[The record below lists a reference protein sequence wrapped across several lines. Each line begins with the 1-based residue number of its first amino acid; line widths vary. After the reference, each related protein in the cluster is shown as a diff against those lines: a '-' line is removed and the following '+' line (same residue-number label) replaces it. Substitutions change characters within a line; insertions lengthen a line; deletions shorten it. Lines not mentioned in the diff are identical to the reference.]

1 MFKVVAFD
9 MDGTIADTIPVCI
22 EAFKNSVSPYTDHEL
37 SEEEILNTF
46 GLNEIGMVKSIVS
59 RNWKSAINDFY
70 YQYEYLHNNVTE
82 VFEGILNLFELLK
95 YKKIIVAL
103 ITGKGERSCTITLEK
118 LGISKVFDDI
128 LYGSEIAQN
137 KKENIEY
144 ILKKYNI
151 SKEEFCYIGDTVQD
165 IKICQEVGVY
175 CFSAAWQKTNNVVA
189 LEREN
194 PHYVFKNVKDLYK
207 YFKQI

>member
-9 MDGTIADTIPVCI
+9 MDGTIADTIPMCI

-37 SEEEILNTF
+37 SEEEIVNTF
-46 GLNEIGMVKSIVS
+46 GLNEVGMVKSVVS
-59 RNWKSAINDFY
+59 QNWKSAINDFY

-82 VFEGILNLFELLK
+82 VFDGILNLFELLK

-103 ITGKGERSCTITLEK
+103 ITGKGERSCAITLEK

-128 LYGSEIAQN
+128 LYGSEISSN
-137 KKENIEY
+137 KKQNIEY

-151 SKEEFCYIGDTVQD
+151 SKDEFCYIGDTVQD

-175 CFSAAWQKTNNVVA
+175 CFSAAWQKTSNVVA
-189 LEREN
+189 LEKEN
-194 PHYVFKNVKDLYK
+194 PYYVFRNVKDLYK
-207 YFKQI
+207 YFK

>member
-9 MDGTIADTIPVCI
+9 MDGTIADTIPMCI

-37 SEEEILNTF
+37 SEEEIVNTF
-46 GLNEIGMVKSIVS
+46 GLNEVGMVKSVVS
-59 RNWKSAINDFY
+59 QNWKSAINDFY

-82 VFEGILNLFELLK
+82 VFDGILNLFELLK

-103 ITGKGERSCTITLEK
+103 ITGKGERSCAITLEK

-128 LYGSEIAQN
+128 LYGSEISPN
-137 KKENIEY
+137 KKQNIEY

-151 SKEEFCYIGDTVQD
+151 SKDEFCYIGDTVQD

-175 CFSAAWQKTNNVVA
+175 CFSAAWQKTSNVVA
-189 LEREN
+189 LEKEN
-194 PHYVFKNVKDLYK
+194 PYYVFRNVKDLYK
-207 YFKQI
+207 YFK

>member
-9 MDGTIADTIPVCI
+9 MDGTIADTIPMCI
-22 EAFKNSVSPYTDHEL
+22 EAFKNSVSPYTNHEL
-37 SEEEILNTF
+37 SEEEIVNTF
-46 GLNEIGMVKSIVS
+46 GLNEVGMVKSVVS
-59 RNWKSAINDFY
+59 QNWKSAINDFY

-82 VFEGILNLFELLK
+82 VFDGILNLFELLK

-103 ITGKGERSCTITLEK
+103 ITGKGERSCAITLEK

-128 LYGSEIAQN
+128 LYGSEISPN
-137 KKENIEY
+137 KKQNIEY

-151 SKEEFCYIGDTVQD
+151 SKDEFCYIGDTVQD

-175 CFSAAWQKTNNVVA
+175 CFSAAWQKTSNVVA
-189 LEREN
+189 LEKEN
-194 PHYVFKNVKDLYK
+194 PYYVFRNVKDLYK
-207 YFKQI
+207 YFK